1 MKRSASAALIVLLC
15 TTYGV
20 ASAQGETLL
29 GRVVGV
35 ADGDTITVLSAE
47 NRQIKVRL
55 AEIDAPE
62 KAQPFGAKSKRSLS
76 DLCFG
81 KTAELKPL
89 TVDRYGRTV
98 ARVFCAGVDANAEQ
112 VRRGLA
118 WVYDRYVTDH
128 SLYELQ
134 EAARAQRLGLWSESG
149 PVPPWD
155 WRRRKSNTGT

>member
-1 MKRSASAALIVLLC
+1 MLLC
-15 TTYGV
+15 TTYAV
-20 ASAQGETLL
+20 AATQSEVIT

-35 ADGDTITVLSAE
+35 ADGDTITVLDVE

-81 KTAELKPL
+81 KTAKLKPL

-128 SLYELQ
+128 SLYVLQ
-134 EAARAQRLGLWSESG
+134 EAARSERLGLWYDGSHM
-149 PVPPWD
+149 PPWE
-155 WRRRKSNTGT
+155 WRRTAKSR